1 LWASANL
8 ADVADREAA
17 TLLNKPCG
25 RRLHGFYFAAQRTGK
40 RRELEGSAMSEEG
53 KSWLARLALVGRS
66 HVATQA
72 AVLLPVLVLAGLA
85 AWTMFSAPTNAK
97 GQSAQDSS
105 VAATAQL
112 AEVQPAASE
121 GTSSAS
127 QGVAPVGQ
135 AAAAEPLPVDL
146 NGLKISWQSWRRG
159 GLGSNALITFTLHNA
174 NDYAVKDVEI
184 DCAFSR
190 RDGSHLTDRK
200 RVIPDAVVS
209 MKSRKTFAHMHIG
222 YVNIN
227 ANKAKCTPVAASR
240 V

>member
-1 LWASANL
+1 VDACTAF
-8 ADVADREAA
+8 
-17 TLLNKPCG
+17 TLRRSG
-25 RRLHGFYFAAQRTGK
+25 RGK

-53 KSWLARLALVGRS
+53 KSWFGRLALVGHS
-66 HVATQA
+66 HMATQA

-85 AWTMFSAPTNAK
+85 AWTMLSGAK

-127 QGVAPVGQ
+127 QGAAPVGQ

-159 GLGSNALITFTLHNA
+159 GLGSNALITFTLRNT

-184 DCAFSR
+184 GCAFSR

-209 MKSRKTFAHMHIG
+209 MKSRKTFARMHIG

-240 V
+240 A

>member
-1 LWASANL
+1 MW
-8 ADVADREAA
+8 RTGKAA
-17 TLLNKPCG
+17 TLFNKPCG
-25 RRLHGFYFAAQRTGK
+25 RRLHGFYFAAQRRGK

-53 KSWLARLALVGRS
+53 KSWLARLVLVGHS
-66 HVATQA
+66 HMATQA

-97 GQSAQDSS
+97 GQSAQDGS
-105 VAATAQL
+105 VTATAQL
-112 AEVQPAASE
+112 AEAQPAA
-121 GTSSAS
+121 TSSAS
-127 QGVAPVGQ
+127 QGAAPVGQ

-146 NGLKISWQSWRRG
+146 NGLKISGQSWRRG
-159 GLGSNALITFTLHNA
+159 GLGSNALISFTLRNA